1 MPRLP
6 PSASLY
12 KSLPESPVDDRTNPF
27 LSVKIEKP
35 SPDDQTHE
43 SALQLDVIPQLS
55 SLPALELEPDLS
67 SDPVSSTPVEMPSKE
82 EQVLSNTEEKNEEVA
97 HDIDSMKE
105 GLISHYSVVLDALQE
120 SSKVLEELNLNADHS
135 PPPVDSGDPSFDI
148 LEVEPLE
155 ATQES
160 NNEVPGVDSHETN
173 MSCVISDAAS
183 QQPEPWAVPLPNS
196 RAPTPQAHLTPLPD
210 SPPGTPDPLITPLPN
225 SPTPVVQPELESP
238 PTVVRPEPR
247 PPPMRRHAYQ
257 VIRAYDLFKGG
268 PHPDAVPYASK
279 ADRARWAA
287 ANPDVKTTGKE
298 DVVEVEE
305 EFRYWKG
312 LAYAVSEAER
322 PHVQVVG
329 DLVLFRS
336 IDQFKGSYLLIW
348 NWKTKAKQVLVSPM
362 S

>member
-12 KSLPESPVDDRTNPF
+12 KSLPESPVDDRTDPF
-27 LSVKIEKP
+27 LSVKIDNP
-35 SPDDQTHE
+35 SPDDQTQE
-43 SALQLDVIPQLS
+43 SALQLDVVPQPS
-55 SLPALELEPDLS
+55 SPPALEVKPELS
-67 SDPVSSTPVEMPSKE
+67 LDPVSSTPVGVPSKE
-82 EQVLSNTEEKNEEVA
+82 EQVPENAGEENEEVV

-105 GLISHYSVVLDALQE
+105 GLIDHHSVVLDALQE
-120 SSKVLEELNLNADHS
+120 SSKVLEELDLNAALS
-135 PPPVDSGDPSFDI
+135 APPVDSGDPSFDT
-148 LEVEPLE
+148 LEVESLE
-155 ATQES
+155 ATQGS
-160 NNEVPGVDSHETN
+160 NNEAPGADSHETN
-173 MSCVISDAAS
+173 AGWVISAAAL
-183 QQPEPWAVPLPNS
+183 QQPEAWAVPLPNS
-196 RAPTPQAHLTPLPD
+196 RAPTPQAHLIPLPN
-210 SPPGTPDPLITPLPN
+210 SPPGTPDPLVTPLLN
-225 SPTPVVQPELESP
+225 SPTPVQPELESP
-238 PTVVRPEPR
+238 PIVVRPEPR

-257 VIRAYDLFKGG
+257 VIRVYDLFKGG

-298 DVVEVEE
+298 DVVEIEE

>member
-27 LSVKIEKP
+27 LSVKIENP
-35 SPDDQTHE
+35 SIDDQTQE
-43 SALQLDVIPQLS
+43 SALQLDVVPQLP

-67 SDPVSSTPVEMPSKE
+67 SDPVSSPPVEVPSKE
-82 EQVLSNTEEKNEEVA
+82 EQVLSNAEEKNEVA

-105 GLISHYSVVLDALQE
+105 VLVSHCSVVLDALQE
-120 SSKVLEELNLNADHS
+120 PSKVQKELNLDADLS

-155 ATQES
+155 ATKGS
-160 NNEVPGVDSHETN
+160 NNEVPGADSHETN
-173 MSCVISDAAS
+173 IGWVISAAAS

-210 SPPGTPDPLITPLPN
+210 SPPGTPDPLVTPLPN

-257 VIRAYDLFKGG
+257 VIRVCDLFKGG

-348 NWKTKAKQVLVSPM
+348 NWKTKAKQVLVSSM

>member
-12 KSLPESPVDDRTNPF
+12 KSLPESPVDDRTDPF
-27 LSVKIEKP
+27 LSLKIEKP
-35 SPDDQTHE
+35 SLDDQTQE
-43 SALQLDVIPQLS
+43 SALQLDVVPRPS
-55 SLPALELEPDLS
+55 SLPALELEPGLS
-67 SDPVSSTPVEMPSKE
+67 LDPVSSTLVEVPSKE
-82 EQVLSNTEEKNEEVA
+82 EQVLSNAEEKNEEVA
-97 HDIDSMKE
+97 HDVDSMKE

-120 SSKVLEELNLNADHS
+120 SSKVLEELNLNADLS

-155 ATQES
+155 ATQMS
-160 NNEVPGVDSHETN
+160 NNEALGADSHETN
-173 MSCVISDAAS
+173 MGWILSAAAS

-196 RAPTPQAHLTPLPD
+196 RAPTPQAHLIPLPN
-210 SPPGTPDPLITPLPN
+210 SPPGTPDSLITPLPN
-225 SPTPVVQPELESP
+225 SPTPVVQPGPESP
-238 PTVVRPEPR
+238 PPIVFRPEPR

-257 VIRAYDLFKGG
+257 VIRVYDLFKGG

-312 LAYAVSEAER
+312 LAYAV
-322 PHVQVVG
+322 
-329 DLVLFRS
+329 
-336 IDQFKGSYLLIW
+336 
-348 NWKTKAKQVLVSPM
+348 
-362 S
+362 